1 MRNQIGS
8 TLVMVLLLLLVI
20 TLIGTF
26 AIRQSML
33 SLNIATNSQAQQL
46 LMQSSDA
53 VLYRI
58 SNLNFATTSGNP
70 SSLLGYA
77 LKNSGNEVVFCFRSQ
92 LKADTSFSVGTTSLL
107 IWNENNTNIT
117 VSGVS
122 GFCDLTKQTDYA
134 SSRKAQITQ
143 VSIIVNPP
151 SNIVA
156 KPLQSVSLGSD
167 LSGLGKLDEDQTKRV
182 RVYVTSVLPNL
193 STAPLIKIEA
203 CLKRPSEK
211 PLSGTAETIDV
222 CLTKENVPFN
232 TQMQDFILDTYL
244 SVVT

>member
-1 MRNQIGS
+1 MKKQNGS
-8 TLVMVLLLLLVI
+8 TLVIVLLLLIVI
-20 TLIGTF
+20 TVVGTF

-33 SLNIATNSQAQQL
+33 SLNVATNSQAQQL

-58 SNLNFATTSGNP
+58 GNSNFASTSGNP
-70 SSLLGYA
+70 ASLLGYA

-92 LKADTSFSVGTTSLL
+92 LKEDTAFSVGTTSLL
-107 IWNENNTNIT
+107 LWNDSNTDVTTN
-117 VSGVS
+117 GVA
-122 GFCDLTKQTDYA
+122 GFCDLSKQADYA

-143 VSIIVNPP
+143 IAIIVNPP
-151 SNIVA
+151 SNVGA

-167 LSGLGKLDEDQTKRV
+167 LSSLGKLDEDQTKRV
-182 RVYVTSVLPNL
+182 RVYVTSILPNL
-193 STAPLIKIEA
+193 STAKATKIEA

-211 PLSGTAETIDV
+211 PLSGNAETIDV

-244 SVVT
+244 GIAT

>member
-1 MRNQIGS
+1 MKKQTGS
-8 TLVMVLLLLLVI
+8 TLVIVLLLLMVI
-20 TLIGTF
+20 TVVGTF

-33 SLNIATNSQAQQL
+33 SLNVATNSQAQQL

-58 SNLNFATTSGNP
+58 GNSNFASTSGNP
-70 SSLLGYA
+70 TSLLGYA

-92 LKADTSFSVGTTSLL
+92 LKQDTVFSVGTTSLL
-107 IWNENNTNIT
+107 NWNDNSTDVT

-122 GFCDLTKQTDYA
+122 GFCDLTKQADYA

-143 VSIIVNPP
+143 VTIVVNPP
-151 SNIVA
+151 SNLES

-167 LSGLGKLDEDQTKRV
+167 LSSLGKLDTDQTKRV
-182 RVYVTSVLPNL
+182 RVYVTSILPNL
-193 STAPLIKIEA
+193 STATAAKITA

-211 PLSGTAETIDV
+211 PLSGNAETIDA

-232 TQMQDFILDTYL
+232 TQMQDFILDTYMGIA
-244 SVVT
+244 T